1 MLVGLE
7 KVKEMI
13 KKVPYALKISTETKE
28 RLKHFCEQRGILQAH
43 FVEQAV
49 IERLDRE
56 EMLEDALRELRR
68 RYPTIT
74 EVVYGPDDQTVQEMS
89 EFFTDEWEEMPE
101 APTDPRISRLAHL
114 DNFQPL

>member
-1 MLVGLE
+1 MTSYSLLQYVECDKLMLVGLE

-13 KKVPYALKISTETKE
+13 KKVPYALKISSETKE

-56 EMLEDALRELRR
+56 EMLEDAL
-68 RYPTIT
+68 
-74 EVVYGPDDQTVQEMS
+74 
-89 EFFTDEWEEMPE
+89 EFKRWKHEESHKIPFE
-101 APTDPRISRLAHL
+101 SYVKEHGKSKQAKAS
-114 DNFQPL
+114 